1 MFLMRSLSKLF
12 LYNRLIILLFF
23 VFNISFG
30 QQITVKDDITNE
42 KLSDVVV
49 YNEDKSESIITDING
64 LVDLSLFSQD
74 EKIYF
79 QLLGYSTLELL
90 KNKILNRSI
99 VYLQTESQNLDE
111 VILSVARSESNVNQ
125 IAEKVSVIKSEDL
138 FLSSPASGA
147 ELLELSPGVRV
158 QKSQGGGGSPIIRGF
173 EANRV
178 LIVVDGVRMNN
189 AIYRSGHLQ
198 NSITI
203 DPSNIERAE
212 VIFGSSSVGYGS
224 DAMGGVIHYYTKSPI
239 LKGSEK
245 IKSSFTT
252 NFSSANQGISNNFTT
267 NYSSEKWGGIT
278 SLSISKFGDIKMGKK
293 RDHGFINWG
302 LTPLYSE
309 NSRYSYYS
317 QPSIN
322 SDENVQKNTGYS
334 QVDLFQKFL
343 VKLGDTNLLN
353 INIQFSESSDI
364 DRFDQ
369 LSITKGGSLKF
380 SEWYYGPQK
389 RFLISP
395 SLKIFPNRK
404 FMKKGAITFGFQKI
418 NESRIKRNF
427 NTLNRSHQIEDLKVL
442 SLNGDFD
449 TSFNNGH
456 SISYGVESTY
466 NYNYSKAYDQT
477 LEIQSNQITGLSK
490 KFAIPTRYPS
500 NGSSYTSFASYVNW
514 SWNMSEFFTFNIGTR
529 LTFTGL
535 KANWNDVISV
545 NPQLS
550 KVDLNSKALT
560 TTVSI
565 KLRPS
570 KRIQIN
576 TVLSSGFRNPNIDD
590 IGKIRENNG
599 LLVVP
604 NTFLKPEYAYNLDLG
619 IDFRSLNN
627 KNYISLRGFSTIISR
642 HIGRAE
648 YVVFSDITTP
658 DLSTIMYNGEE
669 VTTLANKNLGNR
681 FIHGFS
687 IDGFSK
693 IINNLKFD
701 YGVTYT
707 KGDNNETYGPLP
719 SISPLFGSIALSYSK
734 KDINIKAI
742 YKFSEAKNPGEYSF
756 GGEDGLDETP
766 FIINRESD
774 LLNYLGTPKWSDL
787 SIYGSK
793 NISSNVTLRLG
804 LTNVF
809 DTHYRTFASG
819 ISAPGRSFQLGLN
832 LKL

>member
-1 MFLMRSLSKLF
+1 MYLQKSLNKLF
-12 LYNRLIILLFF
+12 LLNRLIIPLVFF
-23 VFNISFG
+23 STLSFA
-30 QQITVKDDITNE
+30 QQITVKDENTNE
-42 KLSDVVV
+42 NLPDVVIF
-49 YNEDKSESIITDING
+49 NESKSQSIITDLDG
-64 LVDLSLFSQD
+64 VVDLSLFSSD
-74 EKIYF
+74 ENIFF
-79 QLLGYSTLELL
+79 QLLGYSTLEIL
-90 KNKILNRSI
+90 KIEVLNGTI
-99 VYLQTESQNLDE
+99 IYLQSESQNLEE

-203 DPSNIERAE
+203 DPNNIERAE

-224 DAMGGVIHYYTKSPI
+224 DALGGVIHYYTKSPI

-245 IKSSFTT
+245 IKSSFTSNYT
-252 NFSSANQGISNNFTT
+252 SANQGLSNNFIT
-267 NYSSEKWGGIT
+267 NYSSENWGSIT
-278 SLSISKFGDIKMGKK
+278 SLSISKFGDIKMGEN
-293 RDHGFINWG
+293 RDHGFDNWG
-302 LTPLYSE
+302 LTPLYSK

-317 QPSIN
+317 QPSTN
-322 SDENVQKNTGYS
+322 SNENVQKNTGYS

-343 VKLGDTNLLN
+343 IKLGDTNLLN

-369 LSITKGGSLKF
+369 LSITKGNSLKF

-389 RFLISP
+389 RLLISP

-404 FMKKGAITFGFQKI
+404 FMKKGVITFGFQKI
-418 NESRIKRNF
+418 NESRIKRKF
-427 NTLNRSHQIEDLKVL
+427 NALNRSHQIEDLKVF

-449 TSFNNGH
+449 TSFNDDH

-466 NYNYSKAYDQT
+466 NYNYSKAYDQII
-477 LEIQSNQITGLSK
+477 EIQGDKITGLSK

-535 KANWNDVISV
+535 KASWNDIISV

-550 KVDLNSKALT
+550 EVTLNSEALT

-570 KRIQIN
+570 KRVQIN

-627 KNYISLRGFSTIISR
+627 RNYISLRGFSTIISR
-642 HIGRAE
+642 HIGRDE
-648 YVVFSDITTP
+648 YIVFSDITTP
-658 DLSTIMYNGEE
+658 DLSTVIYNGEE
-669 VTTLANKNLGNR
+669 VTTISNKNLGNR

-687 IDGFSK
+687 IDGFSQ
-693 IINNLKFD
+693 INNNLKFD
-701 YGVTYT
+701 YGITYT
-707 KGDNNETYGPLP
+707 EGDKNETYGPLP

-734 KDINIKAI
+734 RGLNLKAM
-742 YKFSEAKNPGEYSF
+742 YKFSEAKSPGEYSF

-766 FIINRESD
+766 FTINSEG

-793 NISSNVTLRLG
+793 NISSNVTLRIG

>member
-1 MFLMRSLSKLF
+1 MYLQKSLNKLF
-12 LYNRLIILLFF
+12 LLNRLIILLFF
-23 VFNISFG
+23 FSTLSFG
-30 QQITVKDDITNE
+30 QQITVKDENTNE
-42 KLSDVVV
+42 NLPDVVIF
-49 YNEDKSESIITDING
+49 NENKSQSIITDLDGI
-64 LVDLSLFSQD
+64 VDLSLFSSD
-74 EKIYF
+74 ENIFF
-79 QLLGYSTLELL
+79 QLLGYSTLEIL
-90 KNKILNRSI
+90 KIEILNGTTI
-99 VYLQTESQNLDE
+99 YLQSESQNLEE

-203 DPSNIERAE
+203 DPNNIERAE

-224 DAMGGVIHYYTKSPI
+224 DALGGVIHYYTKSPI

-245 IKSSFTT
+245 IKSSFTSNYT
-252 NFSSANQGISNNFTT
+252 SANQGLSNNFIT
-267 NYSSEKWGGIT
+267 NYSSENWGSIT
-278 SLSISKFGDIKMGKK
+278 SLSISKFGDIKMGEN
-293 RDHGFINWG
+293 RDHGFDNWG

-317 QPSIN
+317 QPSTN
-322 SDENVQKNTGYS
+322 SNENIQKNTGYS

-369 LSITKGGSLKF
+369 LSVTKGNSLKF

-389 RFLISP
+389 RLLISP

-404 FMKKGAITFGFQKI
+404 FMKKGVITFGFQKI
-418 NESRIKRNF
+418 NESRIKRKF
-427 NTLNRSHQIEDLKVL
+427 NTLNRSHQIEDLKVF

-449 TSFNNGH
+449 TSFNDDH

-466 NYNYSKAYDQT
+466 NYNYSKAYDQII
-477 LEIQSNQITGLSK
+477 EIQGNEITGLSK

-514 SWNMSEFFTFNIGTR
+514 SWNMSEFFTFNVGTR

-535 KANWNDVISV
+535 KASWNDIISV

-550 KVDLNSKALT
+550 EVNLNSEALT

-570 KRIQIN
+570 KRVQIN

-627 KNYISLRGFSTIISR
+627 RNYISLRGFSTIISR
-642 HIGRAE
+642 HIGRDE

-658 DLSTIMYNGEE
+658 DLSTVIYNGEE
-669 VTTLANKNLGNR
+669 VTTISNKNLGNR

-687 IDGFSK
+687 IDGFSQ
-693 IINNLKFD
+693 INNNLKFD
-701 YGVTYT
+701 YGITYT
-707 KGDNNETYGPLP
+707 EGDKNETYGPLP

-734 KDINIKAI
+734 RGFNLKAI
-742 YKFSEAKNPGEYSF
+742 YKFSEAKSPGEYSF

-766 FIINRESD
+766 FTINSEG

-793 NISSNVTLRLG
+793 NISSNVTLRIG

>member
-1 MFLMRSLSKLF
+1 MYLQKSLNKLF
-12 LYNRLIILLFF
+12 LLNRLIIPLVFF
-23 VFNISFG
+23 STLSFA
-30 QQITVKDDITNE
+30 QQITVKDENTNE
-42 KLSDVVV
+42 NLPDVVIF
-49 YNEDKSESIITDING
+49 NESKSQSIITDLDG
-64 LVDLSLFSQD
+64 VVDLSLFSSD
-74 EKIYF
+74 ENIFF
-79 QLLGYSTLELL
+79 QLLGYSTLEIL
-90 KNKILNRSI
+90 KIEVLNGTI
-99 VYLQTESQNLDE
+99 IYLQSESQNLEE

-203 DPSNIERAE
+203 DPNNIERAE

-224 DAMGGVIHYYTKSPI
+224 DALGGVIHYYTKSPI

-245 IKSSFTT
+245 IKSSFTSNYT
-252 NFSSANQGISNNFTT
+252 SANQGLSNNFIT
-267 NYSSEKWGGIT
+267 NYSSENWGSIT
-278 SLSISKFGDIKMGKK
+278 SLSISKFGDIKMGET
-293 RDHGFINWG
+293 RDHGFDEWG

-317 QPSIN
+317 QPSTN
-322 SDENVQKNTGYS
+322 SNENVQKNTGYS

-343 VKLGDTNLLN
+343 IKLGDTNLLN

-369 LSITKGGSLKF
+369 LSITKGNSLKF

-389 RFLISP
+389 RLLISP

-404 FMKKGAITFGFQKI
+404 FMKKGVITFGFQKI
-418 NESRIKRNF
+418 NESRIKRRF
-427 NTLNRSHQIEDLKVL
+427 NALNRSHQIEDLQVF

-449 TSFNNGH
+449 TSLNDAH

-466 NYNYSKAYDQT
+466 NYNYSKAYDQII
-477 LEIQSNQITGLSK
+477 EIQGDKITGLSK

-535 KANWNDVISV
+535 KASWNDIISV

-550 KVDLNSKALT
+550 EVNLNSEALT

-570 KRIQIN
+570 KRVQIN

-627 KNYISLRGFSTIISR
+627 RNYISLRGFSTIISR
-642 HIGRAE
+642 HIGRDE
-648 YVVFSDITTP
+648 YVVYSDITTP
-658 DLSTIMYNGEE
+658 DLSTVIYNGEE
-669 VTTLANKNLGNR
+669 VTTISNKNLGNR

-687 IDGFSK
+687 IDGFSQ
-693 IINNLKFD
+693 INNNLKFD
-701 YGVTYT
+701 YGITYT
-707 KGDNNETYGPLP
+707 EGDKNETYGPLP

-734 KDINIKAI
+734 RGLNLKAM
-742 YKFSEAKNPGEYSF
+742 YKFSEAKSPGEYSF

-766 FIINRESD
+766 FTINSEG

-793 NISSNVTLRLG
+793 NISSTVTLRIG

>member
-1 MFLMRSLSKLF
+1 MSLMKSLNKWFLI
-12 LYNRLIILLFF
+12 NRLIVLLFF
-23 VFNISFG
+23 VSNFSFS
-30 QQITVKDDITNE
+30 QQISVKDDLSNE
-42 KLSDVVV
+42 DLPDVVV
-49 YNEDKSESIITDING
+49 YNEDKSESIITDFNG
-64 LVDLSLFSQD
+64 FVDLSIFSD
-74 EKIYF
+74 NEKIYF

-90 KNKILNRSI
+90 KSTILNGSI
-99 VYLQTESQNLDE
+99 VYLQAESQNLEE
-111 VILSVARSESNVNQ
+111 VILSVARSESNLNQ

-147 ELLELSPGVRV
+147 DLLELSPGVRV

-178 LIVVDGVRMNN
+178 LIVLDGVRMNN

-203 DPSNIERAE
+203 DPNNIERAE

-239 LKGSEK
+239 LKASEK

-252 NFSSANQGISNNFTT
+252 NFTSANQGVSNNFIT
-267 NYSSEKWGGIT
+267 NYSSENWGSIT
-278 SLSISKFGDIKMGKK
+278 SISISKFGDIKMGEK
-293 RDHGFINWG
+293 RNHGFSSWG
-302 LTPLYSE
+302 LTPLYSK

-317 QPSIN
+317 QPSTN
-322 SDENVQKNTGYS
+322 SDENIQKNTGYS

-343 VKLGDTNLLN
+343 VKVGETNLLN
-353 INIQFSESSDI
+353 VNIQFSESSDI
-364 DRFDQ
+364 DRYDQ
-369 LSITKGGSLKF
+369 LSLIKGNSLKF

-389 RFLISP
+389 RLLISP
-395 SLKIFPNRK
+395 SLKIFPERK
-404 FMKKGAITFGFQKI
+404 FMKKGVITFGFQKI
-418 NESRIKRNF
+418 NESRIKRKF
-427 NTLNRSHQIEDLKVL
+427 NNLSRSHQIEDLKVF

-449 TSFNNGH
+449 TYFNNGH
-456 SISYGVESTY
+456 TVSYGIESTY
-466 NYNYSKAYDQT
+466 NYNYSKAYEQT
-477 LEIQSNQITGLSK
+477 LEIDNNQVTGLSG

-500 NGSSYTSFASYVNW
+500 NGSSYRSFASYVNW

-535 KANWNDVISV
+535 KASWNDIISV

-550 KVDLNSKALT
+550 EVTLNSEALT
-560 TTVSI
+560 TTISI
-565 KLRPS
+565 KMRPS
-570 KRIQIN
+570 KKIQIN

-642 HIGRAE
+642 HIGRDE
-648 YVVFSDITTP
+648 YIVFSDLSTP
-658 DLSTIMYNGEE
+658 DLSTIIYNGEE
-669 VTTLANKNLGNR
+669 VTTIANKNLGNR

-693 IINNLKFD
+693 IINSLKLD
-701 YGVTYT
+701 YSLTYT
-707 KGDNNETYGPLP
+707 KGDYDENYGPLP
-719 SISPLFGSIALSYSK
+719 SISPLFGSISLSYSK
-734 KDINIKAI
+734 RGTNLKAV

-766 FIINRESD
+766 FVINSEG
-774 LLNYLGTPKWSDL
+774 LINYLGTPKWSDL
-787 SIYGSK
+787 SLYGSK
-793 NISSNVTLRLG
+793 NISSNVTLRIG

-809 DTHYRTFASG
+809 DIHYRTFASG

>member
-1 MFLMRSLSKLF
+1 MYLQKYLNKL
-12 LYNRLIILLFF
+12 LLLKGIIIPLFF
-23 VFNISFG
+23 FSTLSFA
-30 QQITVKDDITNE
+30 QQITVKDEITNE
-42 KLSDVVV
+42 NLPDVVIF
-49 YNEDKSESIITDING
+49 NENKSQSIITDLDG
-64 LVDLSLFSQD
+64 VVDLSLFSSD
-74 EKIYF
+74 ENIYF
-79 QLLGYSTLELL
+79 QLLGYSTL
-90 KNKILNRSI
+90 KILKTEVLNGTTI
-99 VYLQTESQNLDE
+99 YLQSESQNLEE

-203 DPSNIERAE
+203 DPNNIERAE

-224 DAMGGVIHYYTKSPI
+224 DALGGVIHYYTKSPI
-239 LKGSEK
+239 LKDSEK
-245 IKSSFTT
+245 IKSSFTSNYT
-252 NFSSANQGISNNFTT
+252 SANQGLSNNFIT
-267 NYSSEKWGGIT
+267 NYSSENWGSIT
-278 SLSISKFGDIKMGKK
+278 SISISKFGDIKMGEN
-293 RDHGFINWG
+293 REHGFKTWG

-317 QPSIN
+317 QPSSN
-322 SDENVQKNTGYS
+322 SNENIQKNTGYS

-343 VKLGDTNLLN
+343 VKIGDTNLLS

-369 LSITKGGSLKF
+369 LSITKGNSLKF

-389 RFLISP
+389 RLLISP

-404 FMKKGAITFGFQKI
+404 FMKKGVITFGFQKI
-418 NESRIKRNF
+418 NESRIKRKF
-427 NTLNRSHQIEDLKVL
+427 NSFNRSHQIENLKVF

-449 TSFNNGH
+449 TSFNNDH
-456 SISYGVESTY
+456 SISYGIESTY
-466 NYNYSKAYDQT
+466 NYNYSKAYDQII
-477 LEIQSNQITGLSK
+477 EIQGNQVTGLGN

-500 NGSSYTSFASYVNW
+500 DGSSYTSFASYVNW

-535 KANWNDVISV
+535 KASWNDIISV

-550 KVDLNSKALT
+550 EVNLNSKALT

-570 KRIQIN
+570 KRVQIN

-642 HIGRAE
+642 HIGRDE
-648 YVVFSDITTP
+648 FVVFSDITTP
-658 DLSTIMYNGEE
+658 DLSTVIYNGEE
-669 VTTLANKNLGNR
+669 VTTISNKNLGNR

-687 IDGFSK
+687 IDGFTKMMNS
-693 IINNLKFD
+693 LKFD
-701 YGVTYT
+701 YSMTYT
-707 KGDNNETYGPLP
+707 KGDDNDNYGPLP
-719 SISPLFGSIALSYSK
+719 SISPLFGSFALSYSK
-734 KDINIKAI
+734 KGVNLKAI
-742 YKFSEAKNPGEYSF
+742 YKFAEAKNPGEYSF

-766 FIINRESD
+766 FIINSEG
-774 LLNYLGTPKWSDL
+774 LLSYLGTPKWSDL
-787 SIYGSK
+787 SIFGSK
-793 NISSNVTLRLG
+793 NISSSVTLRLG

-809 DTHYRTFASG
+809 DSHYRTFASG

>member
-1 MFLMRSLSKLF
+1 MFLMKSLNKLF
-12 LYNRLIILLFF
+12 LINWLIISLFF
-23 VFNISFG
+23 VSSFSYS
-30 QQITVKDDITNE
+30 QQIIVKDENSNE
-42 KLSDVVV
+42 NLSDVVIF
-49 YNEDKSESIITDING
+49 NEDKSESIITDLNG
-64 LVDLSLFSQD
+64 VVDLSMFSED

-90 KNKILNRSI
+90 KGTILNGSSI
-99 VYLQTESQNLDE
+99 YLQSESQNLEE

-203 DPSNIERAE
+203 DPSIIERAE
-212 VIFGSSSVGYGS
+212 IIFGSSSVGYGS
-224 DAMGGVIHYYTKSPI
+224 DALGGVIHYYTKSPI
-239 LKGSEK
+239 IKGSEK

-252 NFSSANQGISNNFTT
+252 NYTSANQGVSNNLVT
-267 NYSSEKWGGIT
+267 NYSSENWGSIT
-278 SLSISKFGDIKMGKK
+278 SLSISKFGDIKMGEK
-293 RDHGFINWG
+293 REHGFNSWG

-309 NSRYSYYS
+309 NSRYSYY
-317 QPSIN
+317 PEASIN
-322 SDENVQKNTGYS
+322 SDENIQKNTGYS

-343 VKLGDTNLLN
+343 IKLGETNLLN
-353 INIQFSESSDI
+353 VNIQFSESSDI
-364 DRFDQ
+364 DRYDQ
-369 LSITKGGSLKF
+369 LSITNAGSLKF

-395 SLKIFPNRK
+395 SLRIFPNRK

-418 NESRIKRNF
+418 NESRIKRKF
-427 NTLNRSHQIEDLKVL
+427 NALNRSHQIEDLKVF
-442 SLNGDFD
+442 SLNG
-449 TSFNNGH
+449 
-456 SISYGVESTY
+456 
-466 NYNYSKAYDQT
+466 
-477 LEIQSNQITGLSK
+477 
-490 KFAIPTRYPS
+490 RYPS
-500 NGSSYTSFASYVNW
+500 DGSSYSSFASYLNW
-514 SWNMSEFFTFNIGTR
+514 SWNMSEFFTFNVGAR

-535 KANWNDVISV
+535 KASWNDVISV

-550 KVDLNSKALT
+550 EINLNSKALT

-570 KRIQIN
+570 KRVQIN

-627 KNYISLRGFSTIISR
+627 TNYISLRGFSTIISR
-642 HIGRAE
+642 HIGRDE
-648 YVVFSDITTP
+648 YTVFSDITTP
-658 DLSTIMYNGEE
+658 DLSTIIYNGDE
-669 VTTLANKNLGNR
+669 VTTISNKNLGNR

-693 IINNLKFD
+693 IMNNLKFD
-701 YGVTYT
+701 FGLTYT
-707 KGDNNETYGPLP
+707 KGDNNDTYGPLP
-719 SISPLFGSIALSYSK
+719 SISPLFGSVAFSYNK
-734 KDINIKAI
+734 RGLNLRAV
-742 YKFSEAKNPGEYSF
+742 YKFSEAKNPSEYSF

-766 FIINRESD
+766 FLINNEG
-774 LLNYLGTPKWSDL
+774 LLTYLGTPKWSDL

-809 DTHYRTFASG
+809 DSHYRTFASG

>member
-1 MFLMRSLSKLF
+1 MKTFK
-12 LYNRLIILLFF
+12 
-23 VFNISFG
+23 
-30 QQITVKDDITNE
+30 
-42 KLSDVVV
+42 
-49 YNEDKSESIITDING
+49 
-64 LVDLSLFSQD
+64 
-74 EKIYF
+74 
-79 QLLGYSTLELL
+79 
-90 KNKILNRSI
+90 
-99 VYLQTESQNLDE
+99 
-111 VILSVARSESNVNQ
+111 
-125 IAEKVSVIKSEDL
+125 
-138 FLSSPASGA
+138 
-147 ELLELSPGVRV
+147 
-158 QKSQGGGGSPIIRGF
+158 
-173 EANRV
+173 
-178 LIVVDGVRMNN
+178 
-189 AIYRSGHLQ
+189 
-198 NSITI
+198 
-203 DPSNIERAE
+203 
-212 VIFGSSSVGYGS
+212 
-224 DAMGGVIHYYTKSPI
+224 
-239 LKGSEK
+239 
-245 IKSSFTT
+245 
-252 NFSSANQGISNNFTT
+252 
-267 NYSSEKWGGIT
+267 
-278 SLSISKFGDIKMGKK
+278 
-293 RDHGFINWG
+293 
-302 LTPLYSE
+302 
-309 NSRYSYYS
+309 
-317 QPSIN
+317 
-322 SDENVQKNTGYS
+322 KNTGYS

-369 LSITKGGSLKF
+369 LSITKGNSLKF

-389 RFLISP
+389 RLLISP

-404 FMKKGAITFGFQKI
+404 FMKKGVITFGFQKI
-418 NESRIKRNF
+418 NESRIKRKF
-427 NTLNRSHQIEDLKVL
+427 NALNRSHQIEDLKVF

-449 TSFNNGH
+449 TSFNDEH

-466 NYNYSKAYDQT
+466 NYNYSKAYDQII
-477 LEIQSNQITGLSK
+477 EIQGDEITGLSN

-535 KANWNDVISV
+535 KASWNDIISV

-550 KVDLNSKALT
+550 EVNLNSEALT

-570 KRIQIN
+570 KRVQIN

-627 KNYISLRGFSTIISR
+627 RNYISLRGFSTIISR
-642 HIGRAE
+642 HIGRDE
-648 YVVFSDITTP
+648 YIVFSDITTP
-658 DLSTIMYNGEE
+658 DLSTVIYNGEE
-669 VTTLANKNLGNR
+669 VTTISNKNLGNR

-687 IDGFSK
+687 IDGFSQ
-693 IINNLKFD
+693 INNNLKFD
-701 YGVTYT
+701 YGITYT

-719 SISPLFGSIALSYSK
+719 SISPLFGSISLSYSK
-734 KDINIKAI
+734 RGVNLKAM
-742 YKFSEAKNPGEYSF
+742 YKFSEAKSPGEYSF

-766 FIINRESD
+766 FTINSEGALS
-774 LLNYLGTPKWSDL
+774 YLGTPKWSDL

-793 NISSNVTLRLG
+793 NISSNVTLRIG

>member
-1 MFLMRSLSKLF
+1 MYLQKSLNKLF
-12 LYNRLIILLFF
+12 LLNRLVILLFF
-23 VFNISFG
+23 FSTLSFG
-30 QQITVKDDITNE
+30 QQITVKDENTNE
-42 KLSDVVV
+42 NLPDVVIF
-49 YNEDKSESIITDING
+49 NENKSQSIITDLDG
-64 LVDLSLFSQD
+64 VVDLSLFSSD
-74 EKIYF
+74 ENIFF
-79 QLLGYSTLELL
+79 QLLGYSTLEIL
-90 KNKILNRSI
+90 KIEVLNGTTI
-99 VYLQTESQNLDE
+99 YLQSESQNLEE

-203 DPSNIERAE
+203 DPNNIERAE

-224 DAMGGVIHYYTKSPI
+224 DALGGVIHYYTKNPI

-245 IKSSFTT
+245 IKSSFTSNYT
-252 NFSSANQGISNNFTT
+252 SANQGLSNNFIT
-267 NYSSEKWGGIT
+267 NYSSENWGSIT
-278 SLSISKFGDIKMGKK
+278 SLSISKFGDIKMGEN
-293 RDHGFINWG
+293 RDHGFNNWG
-302 LTPLYSE
+302 LTPLYSK

-317 QPSIN
+317 QPSTN
-322 SDENVQKNTGYS
+322 SNENVQKNTGYS

-369 LSITKGGSLKF
+369 LSITKGNSLKF

-389 RFLISP
+389 RLLISP

-404 FMKKGAITFGFQKI
+404 FMKKGVITFGFQKI
-418 NESRIKRNF
+418 NESRIKRKF
-427 NTLNRSHQIEDLKVL
+427 NALNRSHQIEDLKVF

-449 TSFNNGH
+449 TSFNDEH

-466 NYNYSKAYDQT
+466 NYNYSKAYDQII
-477 LEIQSNQITGLSK
+477 EIQGDEITGLSK

-535 KANWNDVISV
+535 KASWNDIISV

-550 KVDLNSKALT
+550 EVNLNSEALT

-570 KRIQIN
+570 KRVQIN

-627 KNYISLRGFSTIISR
+627 RNYISLRGFSTIISR
-642 HIGRAE
+642 HIGRDE
-648 YVVFSDITTP
+648 YIVFSDITTP
-658 DLSTIMYNGEE
+658 DMSTVIYNGEE
-669 VTTLANKNLGNR
+669 VTTISNKNLGNR

-687 IDGFSK
+687 IDGFSQ
-693 IINNLKFD
+693 INNNLKFD
-701 YGVTYT
+701 YGITYT
-707 KGDNNETYGPLP
+707 EGDNNETYGPLP

-734 KDINIKAI
+734 RGLNLKAV
-742 YKFSEAKNPGEYSF
+742 YKFSEAKSPGEYSF

-766 FIINRESD
+766 FTINSEGALS
-774 LLNYLGTPKWSDL
+774 YLGTPKWSDL

-793 NISSNVTLRLG
+793 NISSNVTLRIG

>member
-1 MFLMRSLSKLF
+1 MYLQKSLNKLF
-12 LYNRLIILLFF
+12 LLNRLVILLFF
-23 VFNISFG
+23 FSTLSFG
-30 QQITVKDDITNE
+30 QQITVKDENTNE
-42 KLSDVVV
+42 NLPDVVIF
-49 YNEDKSESIITDING
+49 NENKSQSIITDLDGI
-64 LVDLSLFSQD
+64 VDLSLFSSD
-74 EKIYF
+74 ENIFF
-79 QLLGYSTLELL
+79 QLLGYSTLEIL
-90 KNKILNRSI
+90 KIEVLNGTTI
-99 VYLQTESQNLDE
+99 YLQSESQNLEE

-203 DPSNIERAE
+203 DPNNIERAE

-224 DAMGGVIHYYTKSPI
+224 DALGGVIHYYTKNPI

-245 IKSSFTT
+245 IKSSFTSNYT
-252 NFSSANQGISNNFTT
+252 SANQGLSNNFIT
-267 NYSSEKWGGIT
+267 NYSSENWGSIT
-278 SLSISKFGDIKMGKK
+278 SLSISKFGDIKMGEN
-293 RDHGFINWG
+293 RDHGFDNWG
-302 LTPLYSE
+302 LTPLYSK

-317 QPSIN
+317 QPSTN
-322 SDENVQKNTGYS
+322 SNENVQKNTGYS

-369 LSITKGGSLKF
+369 LSITKGNSLKF

-389 RFLISP
+389 RLLISP

-404 FMKKGAITFGFQKI
+404 FMKKGVITFGFQKI
-418 NESRIKRNF
+418 NESRIKRKF
-427 NTLNRSHQIEDLKVL
+427 NALNRSHQIEDLKVF

-449 TSFNNGH
+449 TSFNDDH

-466 NYNYSKAYDQT
+466 NYNYSKAYDQII
-477 LEIQSNQITGLSK
+477 EIQGDEITGLSK

-535 KANWNDVISV
+535 KASWNDIISV

-550 KVDLNSKALT
+550 EVNLNSEALT

-570 KRIQIN
+570 KRVQIN

-627 KNYISLRGFSTIISR
+627 RNYISLRGFSTIISR
-642 HIGRAE
+642 HIGRDE
-648 YVVFSDITTP
+648 YIVFSDITTP
-658 DLSTIMYNGEE
+658 DMSTVIYNGEE
-669 VTTLANKNLGNR
+669 VTTISNKNLGNR

-687 IDGFSK
+687 IDGFSQ
-693 IINNLKFD
+693 INNNLKFD
-701 YGVTYT
+701 YGITYT
-707 KGDNNETYGPLP
+707 EGDNNETYGPLP

-734 KDINIKAI
+734 RGLNLKAV
-742 YKFSEAKNPGEYSF
+742 YKFSEAKSPAEYSF

-766 FIINRESD
+766 FTINSEGALS
-774 LLNYLGTPKWSDL
+774 YLGTPKWSDL

-793 NISSNVTLRLG
+793 NISSNVTLRIG

>member
-1 MFLMRSLSKLF
+1 MYLQKSLNKLF
-12 LYNRLIILLFF
+12 LLNRLIILLFF
-23 VFNISFG
+23 FSTLSFG
-30 QQITVKDDITNE
+30 QQITVKDENTNE
-42 KLSDVVV
+42 NLPDVVIF
-49 YNEDKSESIITDING
+49 NENKSQSIITDLDGI
-64 LVDLSLFSQD
+64 VDLSLFSSD
-74 EKIYF
+74 ENIFF
-79 QLLGYSTLELL
+79 QLLGYSTLEIL
-90 KNKILNRSI
+90 KIEILNGTTI
-99 VYLQTESQNLDE
+99 YLQSESQNLEE

-203 DPSNIERAE
+203 DPNNIERAE

-224 DAMGGVIHYYTKSPI
+224 DALGGVIHYYTKSPI

-245 IKSSFTT
+245 IKSSFTSNYT
-252 NFSSANQGISNNFTT
+252 SANQGLSNNFIT
-267 NYSSEKWGGIT
+267 NYSSENWGSIT
-278 SLSISKFGDIKMGKK
+278 SLSISKFGDIKMGEN
-293 RDHGFINWG
+293 RDHGFDNWG

-317 QPSIN
+317 QPSTN
-322 SDENVQKNTGYS
+322 SNENIQKNTGYS

-369 LSITKGGSLKF
+369 LSVTKGNSLKF

-389 RFLISP
+389 RLLISP

-404 FMKKGAITFGFQKI
+404 FMKKGVITFGFQKI
-418 NESRIKRNF
+418 NESRIKRKF
-427 NTLNRSHQIEDLKVL
+427 NALNRSHQIEDLKVF

-449 TSFNNGH
+449 TSFNDDH

-466 NYNYSKAYDQT
+466 NYNYSKAYDQII
-477 LEIQSNQITGLSK
+477 EIQGDEITGLSK

-535 KANWNDVISV
+535 KASWNDIISV

-550 KVDLNSKALT
+550 EVNLNSEALT

-570 KRIQIN
+570 KRVQIN

-627 KNYISLRGFSTIISR
+627 RNYISLRGFSTIISR
-642 HIGRAE
+642 HIGRDE

-658 DLSTIMYNGEE
+658 DLSTVIYNGEE
-669 VTTLANKNLGNR
+669 VTTISNKNLGNR

-687 IDGFSK
+687 IDGFSQ
-693 IINNLKFD
+693 INNNLKFD
-701 YGVTYT
+701 YGITYT
-707 KGDNNETYGPLP
+707 EGDKNETYGPLP

-734 KDINIKAI
+734 RGVNLKAI
-742 YKFSEAKNPGEYSF
+742 YKFSEAKSPGEYSF

-766 FIINRESD
+766 FTINSEG
-774 LLNYLGTPKWSDL
+774 LLSYLGTPKWSDL

-793 NISSNVTLRLG
+793 NISSNVTLRIG

>member
-1 MFLMRSLSKLF
+1 MYLQKYLNKLLLLKGIIIPMFFFSTLSF
-12 LYNRLIILLFF
+12 A
-23 VFNISFG
+23 
-30 QQITVKDDITNE
+30 QQITVKDEITNE
-42 KLSDVVV
+42 NLPDVVIF
-49 YNEDKSESIITDING
+49 NENKSQSIITDLDG
-64 LVDLSLFSQD
+64 VVDLSLFSSD
-74 EKIYF
+74 ENIYF
-79 QLLGYSTLELL
+79 QLLGYSTL
-90 KNKILNRSI
+90 KILKIEVLNGTTI
-99 VYLQTESQNLDE
+99 YLQSESQNLEE

-203 DPSNIERAE
+203 DPNNIERAE

-224 DAMGGVIHYYTKSPI
+224 DALGGVIHYYTKSPI
-239 LKGSEK
+239 LKDSEK
-245 IKSSFTT
+245 IKSSFTSNYT
-252 NFSSANQGISNNFTT
+252 SANQGLSNNFIT
-267 NYSSEKWGGIT
+267 NYSSENWGSIT
-278 SLSISKFGDIKMGKK
+278 SISISKFGDIKMGGN
-293 RDHGFINWG
+293 REHGFKSWG

-317 QPSIN
+317 QPTSN
-322 SDENVQKNTGYS
+322 SNENIQKNTGYS

-343 VKLGDTNLLN
+343 VKIGDTNLLN

-369 LSITKGGSLKF
+369 LSITKGNSLKF

-389 RFLISP
+389 RLLISP

-404 FMKKGAITFGFQKI
+404 FMKKGVITFGFQKI
-418 NESRIKRNF
+418 NESRIKRKF
-427 NTLNRSHQIEDLKVL
+427 NSFNRSHQIENLKVF

-449 TSFNNGH
+449 TSFNNDH
-456 SISYGVESTY
+456 SISYGIESTY
-466 NYNYSKAYDQT
+466 NYNYSKAYDQII
-477 LEIQSNQITGLSK
+477 EIQGNQVTGLGN

-535 KANWNDVISV
+535 KASWNDIISV

-550 KVDLNSKALT
+550 EVNLNSKALT

-570 KRIQIN
+570 KRVQIN

-642 HIGRAE
+642 HIGRDE
-648 YVVFSDITTP
+648 FVVFSDITTP
-658 DLSTIMYNGEE
+658 DLSTVIYNGEE
-669 VTTLANKNLGNR
+669 VTTISNKNLGNR

-687 IDGFSK
+687 IDGFTKMTNS
-693 IINNLKFD
+693 LKFD
-701 YGVTYT
+701 YSMTYT
-707 KGDNNETYGPLP
+707 KGDDNENYGPLP
-719 SISPLFGSIALSYSK
+719 SISPLFGSFALSYSK
-734 KDINIKAI
+734 KGVNLKAI
-742 YKFSEAKNPGEYSF
+742 YKFAEAKNPGEYSF

-766 FIINRESD
+766 FIINSEG
-774 LLNYLGTPKWSDL
+774 LLSYLGTPKWSDL
-787 SIYGSK
+787 SIFGSK
-793 NISSNVTLRLG
+793 NISSSVTLRLG

-809 DTHYRTFASG
+809 DSHYRTFASG

>member
-1 MFLMRSLSKLF
+1 MYLQKSLNKLF
-12 LYNRLIILLFF
+12 LLNRLIIPLVFF
-23 VFNISFG
+23 STLSFA
-30 QQITVKDDITNE
+30 QQITVKDENTNE
-42 KLSDVVV
+42 NLPDVVIF
-49 YNEDKSESIITDING
+49 NESKSQSIITDLDG
-64 LVDLSLFSQD
+64 VVDLSLFSSD
-74 EKIYF
+74 ENIFF
-79 QLLGYSTLELL
+79 QLLGYSTLEIL
-90 KNKILNRSI
+90 KIEVLNGTI
-99 VYLQTESQNLDE
+99 IYLQSESQNLEE

-203 DPSNIERAE
+203 DPNNIERAE

-224 DAMGGVIHYYTKSPI
+224 DALGGVIHYYTKSPI

-245 IKSSFTT
+245 IKSSFTSNYT
-252 NFSSANQGISNNFTT
+252 SANQGLSNNFIT
-267 NYSSEKWGGIT
+267 NYSSENWGSIT
-278 SLSISKFGDIKMGKK
+278 SLSISKFGDIKMGET
-293 RDHGFINWG
+293 RDHGFDEWG

-317 QPSIN
+317 QPSTN
-322 SDENVQKNTGYS
+322 SNENVQKNTGYS

-343 VKLGDTNLLN
+343 IKLGDTNLLN

-369 LSITKGGSLKF
+369 LSITKGNSLKF

-389 RFLISP
+389 RLLISP

-404 FMKKGAITFGFQKI
+404 FMKKGVITFGFQKI
-418 NESRIKRNF
+418 NESRIKRRF
-427 NTLNRSHQIEDLKVL
+427 NALNRSHQIEDLQVF

-449 TSFNNGH
+449 TSLNDAH

-466 NYNYSKAYDQT
+466 NYNYSKAYDQII
-477 LEIQSNQITGLSK
+477 EIQGDKITGLSK

-535 KANWNDVISV
+535 KASWNDIISV

-550 KVDLNSKALT
+550 EVTLNSEALT

-570 KRIQIN
+570 KRVRIN

-627 KNYISLRGFSTIISR
+627 RNYISLRGFSTIISR
-642 HIGRAE
+642 HIGRDE
-648 YVVFSDITTP
+648 YVVYSDITTP
-658 DLSTIMYNGEE
+658 DLSTVIYNGEE
-669 VTTLANKNLGNR
+669 VTTISNKNLGNR

-687 IDGFSK
+687 IDGFSQ
-693 IINNLKFD
+693 INNNLKFD
-701 YGVTYT
+701 YGITYT
-707 KGDNNETYGPLP
+707 EGDKNETYGPLP

-734 KDINIKAI
+734 RGLNLKAM
-742 YKFSEAKNPGEYSF
+742 YKFSEAKSPGEYSF

-766 FIINRESD
+766 FTINSEG

-793 NISSNVTLRLG
+793 NISSTVTLRIG

>member
-1 MFLMRSLSKLF
+1 MYLQKSLNKLF
-12 LYNRLIILLFF
+12 LLNRLVILLFF
-23 VFNISFG
+23 FSTLSFG
-30 QQITVKDDITNE
+30 QQITVKDENTNE
-42 KLSDVVV
+42 NLPDVVIF
-49 YNEDKSESIITDING
+49 NENKSQSIITDLDGI
-64 LVDLSLFSQD
+64 VDLSLFSSD
-74 EKIYF
+74 ENIFF
-79 QLLGYSTLELL
+79 QLLGYSTLEIL
-90 KNKILNRSI
+90 KIEVLNGTTI
-99 VYLQTESQNLDE
+99 YLQSESQNLEE
-111 VILSVARSESNVNQ
+111 VILSVARSESNINQ

-203 DPSNIERAE
+203 DPNNIERAE

-224 DAMGGVIHYYTKSPI
+224 DALGGVIHYYTKNPI

-245 IKSSFTT
+245 IKSSFTSNYT
-252 NFSSANQGISNNFTT
+252 SANQGLSSNFIT
-267 NYSSEKWGGIT
+267 NYSSENWGSIT
-278 SLSISKFGDIKMGKK
+278 SLSISKFGDIKMGEN
-293 RDHGFINWG
+293 RDHGFDNWG
-302 LTPLYSE
+302 LTPLYSK

-317 QPSIN
+317 QPSTN
-322 SDENVQKNTGYS
+322 SNENVQKNTGYS

-369 LSITKGGSLKF
+369 LSIAKGNSLKF

-389 RFLISP
+389 RLLISP

-404 FMKKGAITFGFQKI
+404 FMKKGVITFGFQKI
-418 NESRIKRNF
+418 NESRIKRKF
-427 NTLNRSHQIEDLKVL
+427 NALNRSHQIEDLKVF
-442 SLNGDFD
+442 SLNADFD
-449 TSFNNGH
+449 TSFNDDH

-466 NYNYSKAYDQT
+466 NYNYSKAYDQII
-477 LEIQSNQITGLSK
+477 EIQGDEITGLSN

-514 SWNMSEFFTFNIGTR
+514 SWNMSEFFTFNIGAR

-535 KANWNDVISV
+535 KASWNDIISV

-550 KVDLNSKALT
+550 EVNLNSEALT

-570 KRIQIN
+570 KRVQIN

-627 KNYISLRGFSTIISR
+627 RNYISLRGFSTIISR
-642 HIGRAE
+642 HIGRDE
-648 YVVFSDITTP
+648 YIVFSDITTP
-658 DLSTIMYNGEE
+658 DLSTVIYNGEE
-669 VTTLANKNLGNR
+669 VTTISNKNLGNR

-687 IDGFSK
+687 IDGFSQ
-693 IINNLKFD
+693 INNNLKFD
-701 YGVTYT
+701 YGITYT

-719 SISPLFGSIALSYSK
+719 SISPLFGSIAISYSK
-734 KDINIKAI
+734 RGLNLKAV
-742 YKFSEAKNPGEYSF
+742 YKFSEAKSPGEYSF

-766 FIINRESD
+766 FTINSEGALS
-774 LLNYLGTPKWSDL
+774 YLGTPKWSDL

-793 NISSNVTLRLG
+793 NISSNVTLRMG

>member
-1 MFLMRSLSKLF
+1 MYLQKSLNKLF
-12 LYNRLIILLFF
+12 LLNRLIILLFF
-23 VFNISFG
+23 FSTLSFG
-30 QQITVKDDITNE
+30 QQITVKDENTNE
-42 KLSDVVV
+42 NLPDVVIF
-49 YNEDKSESIITDING
+49 NENKSQSIITDLDG
-64 LVDLSLFSQD
+64 TVDLSLFSSD
-74 EKIYF
+74 ENIFF
-79 QLLGYSTLELL
+79 QLLGYSTLEIL
-90 KNKILNRSI
+90 KIEILNGTTI
-99 VYLQTESQNLDE
+99 YLQSESQNLEE

-203 DPSNIERAE
+203 DPNNIERAE

-224 DAMGGVIHYYTKSPI
+224 DALGGVIHYYTKNPI

-245 IKSSFTT
+245 IKSSFTSNYT
-252 NFSSANQGISNNFTT
+252 SANQGLSNNFIT
-267 NYSSEKWGGIT
+267 NYSSENWGSIT
-278 SLSISKFGDIKMGKK
+278 SLSISKFGDIKMGEN
-293 RDHGFINWG
+293 RDHGFDNWG
-302 LTPLYSE
+302 LTPLYSK

-317 QPSIN
+317 QPSTN
-322 SDENVQKNTGYS
+322 SNENVQKNTGYS

-369 LSITKGGSLKF
+369 LSIKKGNSLKF

-389 RFLISP
+389 RLLISP

-404 FMKKGAITFGFQKI
+404 FMKKGVITFGFQKI
-418 NESRIKRNF
+418 NESRIKRRF
-427 NTLNRSHQIEDLKVL
+427 NALNRSHQIEDLKVF

-449 TSFNNGH
+449 TSFNDEH

-466 NYNYSKAYDQT
+466 NYNYSKAYDQII
-477 LEIQSNQITGLSK
+477 EIQGNEITGLSK

-535 KANWNDVISV
+535 KASWNDIISV

-550 KVDLNSKALT
+550 EVNLNSEALT

-570 KRIQIN
+570 KRVQIN

-627 KNYISLRGFSTIISR
+627 RNYISLRGFSTIISR
-642 HIGRAE
+642 HIGRDE
-648 YVVFSDITTP
+648 YIVFSDITTP
-658 DLSTIMYNGEE
+658 DLSTVIYNGEE
-669 VTTLANKNLGNR
+669 VTTISNKNLGNR

-687 IDGFSK
+687 IDGFSQ
-693 IINNLKFD
+693 INNNLKFD
-701 YGVTYT
+701 YGITYT

-719 SISPLFGSIALSYSK
+719 SISPLFGSIAISYSK
-734 KDINIKAI
+734 RGLNLKAV
-742 YKFSEAKNPGEYSF
+742 YKFSEAKSPGEYSF

-766 FIINRESD
+766 FTINSEGALS
-774 LLNYLGTPKWSDL
+774 YLGTPKWSDL

-793 NISSNVTLRLG
+793 NISSNVTLRMG

>member
-1 MFLMRSLSKLF
+1 MYLQKYLNKL
-12 LYNRLIILLFF
+12 LLLKGIIIPLFF
-23 VFNISFG
+23 FSTVSFA
-30 QQITVKDDITNE
+30 QQITVKDEITNE
-42 KLSDVVV
+42 NLPDVVIF
-49 YNEDKSESIITDING
+49 NENKSQSIITDLDGI
-64 LVDLSLFSQD
+64 VDLSLFSSD
-74 EKIYF
+74 ENIFF
-79 QLLGYSTLELL
+79 QLLGYSTLEIL
-90 KNKILNRSI
+90 KIEILNGTTI
-99 VYLQTESQNLDE
+99 YLQSESQNLEE

-125 IAEKVSVIKSEDL
+125 IAEKVSIIKSEDL

-203 DPSNIERAE
+203 DPNNIERAE

-224 DAMGGVIHYYTKSPI
+224 DALGGVIHYYTKSPI
-239 LKGSEK
+239 LKDSEK
-245 IKSSFTT
+245 IKSSFTSNYT
-252 NFSSANQGISNNFTT
+252 SANQGLSNNFIT
-267 NYSSEKWGGIT
+267 NYSSENWGSIT
-278 SLSISKFGDIKMGKK
+278 SISISKFGDIKMGEN
-293 RDHGFINWG
+293 REHGFKTWG

-317 QPSIN
+317 QPSSN
-322 SDENVQKNTGYS
+322 SNENIQKNTGYS

-343 VKLGDTNLLN
+343 VKIGDTNLLN

-369 LSITKGGSLKF
+369 LSITKGNSLKF

-389 RFLISP
+389 RLLISP

-404 FMKKGAITFGFQKI
+404 FMKKGVITFGFQKI
-418 NESRIKRNF
+418 NESRIKRKF
-427 NTLNRSHQIEDLKVL
+427 NSFNRSHQIENLKVF

-449 TSFNNGH
+449 TSFNNDH
-456 SISYGVESTY
+456 SISYGIESTY
-466 NYNYSKAYDQT
+466 NYNYSKAYDQII
-477 LEIQSNQITGLSK
+477 EIQGNQVTGLGN

-500 NGSSYTSFASYVNW
+500 DGSSYTSFASYVNW

-535 KANWNDVISV
+535 KASWNDIISV

-550 KVDLNSKALT
+550 EVNLNSKALT

-570 KRIQIN
+570 KRVQIN

-642 HIGRAE
+642 HIGRDE
-648 YVVFSDITTP
+648 FVVFSDITTP
-658 DLSTIMYNGEE
+658 DLSTVIYNGEE
-669 VTTLANKNLGNR
+669 VTTISNKNLGNR

-687 IDGFSK
+687 IDGFTKMMNS
-693 IINNLKFD
+693 LKFD
-701 YGVTYT
+701 YSMTYT
-707 KGDNNETYGPLP
+707 KGDDNDNYGPLP
-719 SISPLFGSIALSYSK
+719 SISPLFGSFALSYSK
-734 KDINIKAI
+734 KVVNLKAI
-742 YKFSEAKNPGEYSF
+742 YKFAEAKNPGEYSF

-766 FIINRESD
+766 FIINSEG
-774 LLNYLGTPKWSDL
+774 LLSYLGTPKWSDL
-787 SIYGSK
+787 SVFGSK
-793 NISSNVTLRLG
+793 NISSSVTLRLG

-809 DTHYRTFASG
+809 DSHYRTFASG

>member
-1 MFLMRSLSKLF
+1 MYLQKSLNKLF
-12 LYNRLIILLFF
+12 LLNRLVILLFF
-23 VFNISFG
+23 FSTLSFG
-30 QQITVKDDITNE
+30 QQITVKDENTNE
-42 KLSDVVV
+42 NLPDVVIF
-49 YNEDKSESIITDING
+49 NENKSQSIITDLDG
-64 LVDLSLFSQD
+64 VVDLSLFSSD
-74 EKIYF
+74 ENIFF
-79 QLLGYSTLELL
+79 QLLGYSTL
-90 KNKILNRSI
+90 KILKIEVLNGTTI
-99 VYLQTESQNLDE
+99 YLQSESQNLEE

-203 DPSNIERAE
+203 DPNNIERAE

-224 DAMGGVIHYYTKSPI
+224 DALGGVIHYYTKNPI

-245 IKSSFTT
+245 IKSSFTSNYT
-252 NFSSANQGISNNFTT
+252 SANQGLSNNFIT
-267 NYSSEKWGGIT
+267 NYSSENWGSIT
-278 SLSISKFGDIKMGKK
+278 SLSISKFGDIKMGEN
-293 RDHGFINWG
+293 RDHGFENWG
-302 LTPLYSE
+302 LTPLYSK
-309 NSRYSYYS
+309 NSRYSYSS
-317 QPSIN
+317 QPSTN
-322 SDENVQKNTGYS
+322 SNENVQKNTGYS

-369 LSITKGGSLKF
+369 LSITKGNSLKF

-389 RFLISP
+389 RLLISP

-404 FMKKGAITFGFQKI
+404 FMKKGVITFGFQKI
-418 NESRIKRNF
+418 NESRIKRKF
-427 NTLNRSHQIEDLKVL
+427 NALNRSHQIEDLKVF

-449 TSFNNGH
+449 TSFNDEH

-466 NYNYSKAYDQT
+466 NYNYSKAYDQII
-477 LEIQSNQITGLSK
+477 EIQGDEITGLSN

-535 KANWNDVISV
+535 KASWNDIISV

-550 KVDLNSKALT
+550 EVNLNSEALT

-570 KRIQIN
+570 KRVQIN

-627 KNYISLRGFSTIISR
+627 RNYISLRGFSTIISR
-642 HIGRAE
+642 HIGRDE
-648 YVVFSDITTP
+648 YIVFSDITTP
-658 DLSTIMYNGEE
+658 DLSTVIYNGEE
-669 VTTLANKNLGNR
+669 VTTISNKNLGNR

-687 IDGFSK
+687 IDGFSQ
-693 IINNLKFD
+693 INNNLKFD
-701 YGVTYT
+701 YGITYT

-734 KDINIKAI
+734 RGLNLKAV
-742 YKFSEAKNPGEYSF
+742 YKFSEAKSPGEYSF

-766 FIINRESD
+766 FTINSEGALS
-774 LLNYLGTPKWSDL
+774 YLGTPKWSDL

-793 NISSNVTLRLG
+793 NISSNVTLRIG

>member
-1 MFLMRSLSKLF
+1 MYLQKSLNKLF
-12 LYNRLIILLFF
+12 LLNRLVILLFF
-23 VFNISFG
+23 CSTLSFG
-30 QQITVKDDITNE
+30 QQITVKDENTNE
-42 KLSDVVV
+42 NLPDVVIF
-49 YNEDKSESIITDING
+49 NENKSQSIITDLDGI
-64 LVDLSLFSQD
+64 VDLSLFSSD
-74 EKIYF
+74 ENIFF
-79 QLLGYSTLELL
+79 QLLGYSTLEIL
-90 KNKILNRSI
+90 KIEVLNGTTI
-99 VYLQTESQNLDE
+99 YLQSESQNLEE
-111 VILSVARSESNVNQ
+111 VILSVARSESNINQ
-125 IAEKVSVIKSEDL
+125 IAEKVSVIKTEDL

-203 DPSNIERAE
+203 DPNNIERAE

-224 DAMGGVIHYYTKSPI
+224 DALGGVIHYYTKNPI

-245 IKSSFTT
+245 IKSSFTSNYT
-252 NFSSANQGISNNFTT
+252 SANQGLSNNFIT
-267 NYSSEKWGGIT
+267 NYSSENWGSIT
-278 SLSISKFGDIKMGKK
+278 SLSISKFGDIKMGEN
-293 RDHGFINWG
+293 RDHGFDNWG
-302 LTPLYSE
+302 LTPLYSK

-317 QPSIN
+317 QPSTN
-322 SDENVQKNTGYS
+322 SNENIQKNTGYS

-369 LSITKGGSLKF
+369 LSIAKGNSLKF

-389 RFLISP
+389 RLLISP

-404 FMKKGAITFGFQKI
+404 FMKKGVITFGFQKI
-418 NESRIKRNF
+418 NESRIKRKF
-427 NTLNRSHQIEDLKVL
+427 NALNRSHQIEDLKVL

-449 TSFNNGH
+449 TSFNDDH

-466 NYNYSKAYDQT
+466 NYNYSKAYDQII
-477 LEIQSNQITGLSK
+477 EIQGDEITGLSN

-514 SWNMSEFFTFNIGTR
+514 SWNMSEFFTFNIGAR

-535 KANWNDVISV
+535 KASWNDIISV

-550 KVDLNSKALT
+550 EVNLNSEALT

-570 KRIQIN
+570 KRVQIN

-627 KNYISLRGFSTIISR
+627 RNYISLRGFSTIISR
-642 HIGRAE
+642 HIGRDE
-648 YVVFSDITTP
+648 YIVFSDITTP
-658 DLSTIMYNGEE
+658 DLSTVIYNGEE
-669 VTTLANKNLGNR
+669 VTTISNKNLGNR

-687 IDGFSK
+687 IDGFSQ
-693 IINNLKFD
+693 INNNLKFD
-701 YGVTYT
+701 YGITYT

-719 SISPLFGSIALSYSK
+719 SISPLFGSIAISYSK
-734 KDINIKAI
+734 RGLNLKAV
-742 YKFSEAKNPGEYSF
+742 YKFSEAKSPGEYSF

-766 FIINRESD
+766 FTINSEGALS
-774 LLNYLGTPKWSDL
+774 YLGTPKWSDL

-793 NISSNVTLRLG
+793 NISSNVTLRMG